1 MARYVVYV
9 EVNDETLA
17 DGGPLAHVPAL
28 PGATARGKT
37 VQEAVENLRAALTD
51 YLRLLRDAGED
62 VPRAGE
68 GLELK
73 VEETKSDTLVTD
85 YDHINA
91 PEVEKLIEW
100 LSLSRQELVN
110 TLKGLP
116 PEAWDW
122 KPDGESWTLADIV
135 NHIANADLYYTDRLT
150 PWPEAPLLRL
160 AATRGVALERLRSLS
175 DEERNRVIVFNKSRW
190 TARKVIRRM
199 LEHER
204 EHLTQIREL
213 IARFRDRQ
221 G

>member
-9 EVNDETLA
+9 EVNEETLA

-37 VQEAVENLRAALTD
+37 VQEAVENLRRSLTD
-51 YLRLLRDAGED
+51 YLRLLRDAGEE

-73 VEETKSDTLVTD
+73 VEETESDTLVTD
-85 YDHINA
+85 YDHINT
-91 PEVEKLIEW
+91 PEMEKLIEW
-100 LSLSRQELVN
+100 LSLSRQQLVN
-110 TLKGLP
+110 TLRELP

-122 KPDGESWTLADIV
+122 RPDEESWTLGQIV
-135 NHIANADLYYTDRLT
+135 THIANADLYYTDRLT

-175 DEERNRVIVFNKSRW
+175 EEERNRIITFNKSKW

-204 EHLTQIREL
+204 EHLVQIRER
-213 IARFRDRQ
+213 IAQFQ
-221 G
+221 ASKA